1 MATFENAVSEWK
13 EDINESYHM
22 SASKEEVTLAFL
34 KLKEY
39 RDALDGPNDISYVET
54 FFHGLG
60 KTPSGDPIWRTWL
73 DTVDREMLAD
83 FVEKNRGNAPLPT
96 YADLGGTLLNEA
108 RKQ

>member
-1 MATFENAVSEWK
+1 MATFENAVIEWTD
-13 EDINESYHM
+13 DINEWYHLD
-22 SASKEEVTLAFL
+22 ASEEEVKLAFL

-39 RDALDGPNDISYVET
+39 RDAQDMPLDIPYIET

-60 KTPSGDPIWRTWL
+60 KLPSGDPVWRTML

-83 FVEKNRGNAPLPT
+83 LVEQIRGNKPLPT
-96 YADLGGTLLNEA
+96 YADIGGTLLNKV